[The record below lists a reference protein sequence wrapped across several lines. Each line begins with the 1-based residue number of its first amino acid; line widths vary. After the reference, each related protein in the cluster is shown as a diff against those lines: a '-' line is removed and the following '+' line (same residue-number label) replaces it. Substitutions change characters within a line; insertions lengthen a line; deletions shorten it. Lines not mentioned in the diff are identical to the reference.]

1 VTLIL
6 SLLGIG
12 LIFAALRDI
21 FDTLFHPSGKGMLSR
36 ALPRPLWRGARWFAA
51 RYPTARELC
60 GPIALLAVIA
70 SWVVLLAVGW
80 ALVLWPHLTE
90 GFSFDPELTPSTR
103 GGFTDALYLSLVTLT
118 TLGFGDI
125 APASGWLRVLVPLE
139 AAIGL
144 VLLTAGLSWVVSLY
158 PAFSRH
164 RSLAHEISLVRE
176 GESESEVGIEQ
187 MDALAAELLLGNLTS
202 QLVAVQTDLIHFP
215 ISYYFRSSHERFEL
229 SSAMPYLLRL
239 AESGN
244 RADGAPGVRMHANM
258 LRSAIDNFS
267 ATVRERFLDL
277 PPSASTKRV
286 LAAYARENLHAPPEL
301 ESLPE

>member
-1 VTLIL
+1 MTLIL
-6 SLLGIG
+6 SLLGLG
-12 LIFAALRDI
+12 LILAALRDI
-21 FDTLFHPSGKGMLSR
+21 FDTLFHPSGKGLLSR
-36 ALPRPLWRGARWFAA
+36 TLPRPLWRGARLLGT
-51 RYPTARELC
+51 RYPTVRELC
-60 GPIALLAVIA
+60 GPVALLAVIA

-103 GGFTDALYLSLVTLT
+103 GGFIDALYLSLVTLT

-176 GESESEVGIEQ
+176 GEYESEVGIEQ

-202 QLVAVQTDLIHFP
+202 QLFAVQTDLIHFP
-215 ISYYFRSSHERFEL
+215 ISYYFRSSQERFEL

-239 AESGN
+239 AESSD
-244 RADGAPGVRMHANM
+244 RADCAPGVRMRANM
-258 LRSAIDNFS
+258 LRSAIDDFS
-267 ATVRERFLDL
+267 ATVGERFLDL
-277 PPSASTKRV
+277 PTAPTERV
-286 LAAYARENLHAPPEL
+286 LAAYARDNLHDPPEL
-301 ESLPE
+301 ESFA